1 MKLGE
6 TEDLTLSSSKEQE
19 EFDWEAELS
28 TSLTIFGR
36 AGAFL
41 HLALGNI
48 SGGIGNTL
56 GD

>member
-1 MKLGE
+1 MKFGE
-6 TEDLTLSSSKEQE
+6 AEDLALSSSKEQE

-28 TSLTIFGR
+28 TSLTILGR

-48 SGGIGNTL
+48 SAGIGNTL